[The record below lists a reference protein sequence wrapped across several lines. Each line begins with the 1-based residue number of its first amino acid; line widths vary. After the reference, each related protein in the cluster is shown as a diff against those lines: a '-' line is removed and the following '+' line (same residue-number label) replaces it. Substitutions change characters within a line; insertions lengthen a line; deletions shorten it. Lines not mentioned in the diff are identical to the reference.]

1 MMNLNNKVP
10 ILDELF
16 GHLNE
21 QVLINKIDVQIEKA
35 IRLYSSTESV
45 NCTSEEFRQIIA
57 SIYRRIY
64 EQDTLNSTIYNESEA
79 LIQAIWILEK
89 YYKGYETT
97 GYDGALYDTTKNS
110 SDGLQIVLERFIE
123 IIKTIERK
131 KYITQTFNSFI
142 DPSDWN
148 LRYEI
153 TIELLNRFDRYCSP
167 ELKNLEPIQLVS
179 HLEELIIN
187 IVATTQVMRSILH

>member
-1 MMNLNNKVP
+1 MNLNSKMP

-21 QVLINKIDVQIEKA
+21 QVLVDKIDIPIEKA
-35 IRLYSSTESV
+35 SRLYSITESV
-45 NCTSEEFRQIIA
+45 NCTSKEFRQIIA

-64 EQDTLNSTIYNESEA
+64 EQETIEFTFYNESEA

-110 SDGLQIVLERFIE
+110 SDGLEIVLERFIE
-123 IIKTIERK
+123 IIKTIERN
-131 KYITQTFNSFI
+131 KYITQTFQSLL